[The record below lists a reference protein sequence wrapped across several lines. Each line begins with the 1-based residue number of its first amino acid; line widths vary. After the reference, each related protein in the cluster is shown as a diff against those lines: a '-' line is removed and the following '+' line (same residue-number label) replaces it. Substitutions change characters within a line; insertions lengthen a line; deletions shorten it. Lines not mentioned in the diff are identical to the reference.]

1 MRFED
6 FDIDLDF
13 NKESDESEGLKII
26 ERVSTA
32 KYKKTGEIYTIR
44 IMEKPKDNYDD
55 RNYFY
60 EPDEENE
67 LDYMI
72 QNFYIDKQKF
82 EKVFQNEIYA
92 LKALNC
98 QNYVKYFAHFCRE
111 NDYYIVMELCD
122 SDLKTYVEEEHK
134 ESFTIEEIREIFNQL
149 NNVFKEMRK
158 NNIIHRD
165 LKLDNILIKNLENGQ
180 KIYKLGDFRDI
191 NLSIKAPEISR
202 YKCYRHSYNERCD
215 LWNIGIMIYYIYFKN
230 LPLEKYYNR
239 FEEYPQFYKAF
250 VNMIS
255 NKLTDIDL
263 QLKDLLSRLLVINP
277 YERMSW
283 NEYFNHPFFQ
293 VNEKKRYEKINDFNL
308 GFNCNKDNY
317 ECFIAKDNT
326 NNKNVLIKSYKNI
339 FINNI
344 NNNTLFN
351 NEIYLYRKF
360 KGNKNVI
367 NLIDEYYTY
376 DRANFVFEFND
387 FEMLSIY
394 RNKKE
399 MDENEIKKINQIL
412 FQNVLIFNEN
422 INLLFNFISIHSFC
436 FDKQGNPLLFDF
448 GLHKLFLDNQE
459 LFFYYYPNVTEL
471 QVYYI
476 NCIKANVMNYG
487 MTLLL
492 LFCKNEFE
500 LKDKE
505 IILPKNISIEFN
517 IFLSKCLN
525 KNKHKRFS
533 WNQLRNEEF
542 LIEDNSEISIFKD
555 DKCLLDN
562 DKLNIIFNSLK
573 NRFEAIINY
582 YEKID
587 IQKNNRYLNQI
598 KSFIF
603 ITLFEIKLINIC
615 FNNNYINSFI
625 NEKEISFISIND
637 IGEINKFNINFGN
650 PILEYTEIISMTSKE
665 LITKFINE
673 LKPYEQKLSKIL
685 EKIYLYLE
693 IEQIETNYQNALDNI
708 IKNFEDSIM
717 QEYFF
722 KVALDAENEND
733 KMKYYNELILAE
745 YLGEFILFVYS
756 TLYDEKETN
765 FFSKE
770 AFLEDFNK
778 IFGENKN
785 KTELSFIFS
794 KNAQTRHILV
804 SFIPII
810 FKHYKR
816 NKLFHNNFVL
826 NRDII
831 NCVIE
836 YFPSLMRKI
845 IN

>member
-6 FDIDLDF
+6 FDIDFDF
-13 NKESDESEGLKII
+13 NKEVDKSEGCKII

-32 KYKKTGEIYTIR
+32 KYKKNGEVFAIR
-44 IMEKPKDNYDD
+44 IMIKPKENYDH

-60 EPDEENE
+60 EPDEEYE
-67 LDYMI
+67 FDYI
-72 QNFYIDKQKF
+72 IKNSYIDKQMF
-82 EKVFQNEIYA
+82 EKGFQNEIHA
-92 LKALNC
+92 LKAINC
-98 QNYVKYFAHFCRE
+98 QNCVKYFTHFCRE
-111 NDYYIVMELCD
+111 TDYYIVMELCD

-134 ESFTIEEIREIFNQL
+134 ASFTIEEIREIFNQL

-158 NNIIHRD
+158 NNIMHRD
-165 LKLDNILIKNLENGQ
+165 LKLDNILIKKLENGQ
-180 KIYKLGDFRDI
+180 NIYKLGDFRDA

-202 YKCYRHSYNERCD
+202 YKCYRQSYNERCD
-215 LWNIGIMIYYIYFKN
+215 LWNIEIMIYYIY
-230 LPLEKYYNR
+230 E
-239 FEEYPQFYKAF
+239 FYKAF
-250 VNMIS
+250 VNMVS
-255 NKLTDIDL
+255 NKLTDMDL
-263 QLKDLLSRLLVINP
+263 QLNDLLSRLLVTNP
-277 YERMSW
+277 YERISW

-308 GFNCNKDNY
+308 GFNYNKENY
-317 ECFIAKDNT
+317 ECFIAKDNK
-326 NNKNVLIKSYKNI
+326 NNKNVLIKSYKNK

-344 NNNTLFN
+344 NNYNLFN
-351 NEIYLYRKF
+351 NEIYLFRQF
-360 KGNKNVI
+360 KENKNVI
-367 NLIDEYYTY
+367 SLIDEYYTY

-399 MDENEIKKINQIL
+399 IDENEIKKINQIL
-412 FQNVLIFNEN
+412 FQNVLIYNEN

-448 GLHKLFLDNQE
+448 GFHKLFLDNQE
-459 LFFYYYPNVTEL
+459 LSFYFYPNINEL

-476 NCIKANVMNYG
+476 NCAKTNVMNYG

-505 IILPKNISIEFN
+505 IILQKNISIEFN
-517 IFLSKCLN
+517 IFLSKCLY
-525 KNKHKRFS
+525 KNKQKRFS
-533 WNQLRNEEF
+533 WNQLRNEYF
-542 LIEDNSEISIFKD
+542 LIEDNSKISIIKD
-555 DKCLLDN
+555 DKYLLDN

-582 YEKID
+582 YDKFD

-603 ITLFEIKLINIC
+603 ITLFEIKLIIIC

-650 PILEYTEIISMTSKE
+650 PILEYTEIISVIGNE
-665 LITKFINE
+665 LIEKFINE
-673 LKPYEQKLSKIL
+673 IKLYEQKLIKIL
-685 EKIYLYLE
+685 EKINNYLK
-693 IEQIETNYQNALDNI
+693 ISQIEANYQNALNNI
-708 IKNFEDSIM
+708 IKNFENSLM

-722 KVALDAENEND
+722 KVTLDAENEND

-745 YLGEFILFVYS
+745 YLGEFILFIYS
-756 TLYDEKETN
+756 TLYDEKEKN

-770 AFLEDFNK
+770 EFLEDFNK
-778 IFGENKN
+778 IFGKNKN
-785 KTELSFIFS
+785 EIELSFIFN

-804 SFIPII
+804 SFIPIL
-810 FKHYKR
+810 FKYYKR
-816 NKLFHNNFVL
+816 NRILQNNFVL

-831 NCVIE
+831 NCVIQ
-836 YFPSLMRKI
+836 YFPSLMKKI